1 MIAVLGGLGAATAW
15 MLTTLCARRSTRL
28 VGPYAGVAWVM
39 LIGFAIMAPLA
50 LASGVPEELDAA
62 NGAWAVLG
70 GLGAVCGLVSVY
82 AGLRVGQVGIVA
94 PIAATE
100 GAIAA
105 VIAIAFGEE
114 VGLAAGVLLAVTVA
128 GIVLASAAPAHDGG
142 RGVAAGA
149 WWGGAAAVCFGVSLY
164 SIGRA
169 GEQLGAT
176 WTLFGVRLVAL
187 LVLVLPLVLL
197 RRMPL
202 VRAAVPYVAIAGV
215 LELVGGVAFI
225 WGADDSV
232 AVAAV
237 VASQYAAMLV
247 AIGYL
252 ALDER
257 LGRWQAVGVGVV
269 LVGVAA
275 LAAVQA

>member
-39 LIGFAIMAPLA
+39 LVGIVIMTPLA
-50 LASGVPEELDAA
+50 LATGRPEALDAA
-62 NGAWAVLG
+62 SGAWAAAG
-70 GLGAVCGLVSVY
+70 GLGAVCGLVAVY
-82 AGLRVGQVGIVA
+82 AGLRVGQIGIVA

-105 VIAIAFGEE
+105 LIAIAFGEE
-114 VGLAAGVLLAVTVA
+114 VGLAAGLLLALIVA
-128 GIVLASAAPAHDGG
+128 GVVLASAAPGHDGE
-142 RGVAAGA
+142 RGAAAGA

-164 SIGRA
+164 SIGRV
-169 GEQLGAT
+169 GDELGAV

-187 LVLVLPLVLL
+187 LVLVLPLVVL

-202 VRAAVPYVAIAGV
+202 VRAAVPFVAIAGV
-215 LELVGGVAFI
+215 LELVGGVSFI
-225 WGADDSV
+225 WGAGDSV

-252 ALDER
+252 ALGER
-257 LGRWQAVGVGVV
+257 LGRWQAVGVAVV
-269 LVGVAA
+269 LVGVAL